1 MLRRTIFNLVD
12 LQNNEGK
19 VLVNGN
25 ALTLLTIP
33 SDIVCQQQIIVGTF
47 A

>member
-19 VLVNGN
+19 FLVIWE
-25 ALTLLTIP
+25 LITIP